1 MAVKML
7 IFCPECDTQVPDG
20 FRSCPQCHIKV
31 DGALIKHALKKKR
44 LKKSGYHVGGFSP
57 LPILIGAVFAA
68 GLIVAMHFLL
78 ASGDLA
84 FLIIHYYL
92 AAMFIIS
99 ASAYAARRAYG
110 ANFIHGILTAMAC
123 GVLLTGAYLLH
134 CHLTGTTIQYPPQGI
149 PLDALSI
156 YAAGTLAAGAI
167 GGCLGLV
174 GK

>member
-7 IFCPECDTQVPDG
+7 IFCPECDTKVPDG
-20 FRSCPQCHIKV
+20 FKSCPECHIRIDNQLLMRLSKN
-31 DGALIKHALKKKR
+31 KR

-57 LPILIGAVFAA
+57 LPIAIGALFAA

-78 ASGDLA
+78 ATGDLA

-92 AAMFIIS
+92 AGMFIIA

-110 ANFIHGILTAMAC
+110 ANFIHGILTSMAC
-123 GVLLTGAYLLH
+123 GVLLIGAYILH
-134 CHLTGTTIQYPPQGI
+134 NHLTGNPIEYPPKDI
-149 PLDALSI
+149 PHDALSI
-156 YAAGTLAAGAI
+156 YAAGTIAAGAI